1 MSNKREEARRRRGAL
16 LHRNE
21 NPFGR
26 FMRRYK
32 VLVIVL
38 AILVILCG
46 VIIFLLTRSKP
57 EPDMGGYDFD
67 VTMEPED
74 ENEINA
80 GGEENIEDI
89 TAAEDPIDELEGLGD
104 DPTKDKGYKHYL
116 LLGLDGLTGGF
127 KGKRSD
133 AIMIASVN
141 QKAGRLVLTSIPR
154 DTYVYI
160 EGKGYD
166 KITHAYAY
174 GQAQLTVETIENN
187 FDIDIENYFTINFD
201 GMEKLVDLVGGVPMT
216 LTQAESN
223 NIRDFFGVPG
233 TRAGDNLLTGVQ
245 ALTYCRVR
253 MIDSDF
259 KRTER
264 QYKVLMALYDK
275 AKTMSPTKYPELLKT
290 VYDYLYT
297 DATISD
303 CIGLATDVMGM
314 GIDSMENVL
323 LFSNDN
329 GAGKMIN
336 GIYYFVPHDLEQT
349 IREWRKTLGVEDY
362 EPSEALKTYSDY
374 LKSR

>member
-1 MSNKREEARRRRGAL
+1 MSNKREEARRRREAL

-349 IREWRKTLGVEDY
+349 IRE
-362 EPSEALKTYSDY
+362 
-374 LKSR
+374 

>member
-1 MSNKREEARRRRGAL
+1 MSNKRAEGRRRREEL

-21 NPFGR
+21 SPFVR
-26 FMRRYK
+26 FVK
-32 VLVIVL
+32 THKGLVIALSVI
-38 AILVILCG
+38 ILLCAA
-46 VIIFLLTRSKP
+46 IIFLLTRSKP

-67 VTMEPED
+67 VTLEPEETGGDQD
-74 ENEINA
+74 ETEA
-80 GGEENIEDI
+80 DLEQLTAEEN
-89 TAAEDPIDELEGLGD
+89 PIAELEGLESELTSD
-104 DPTKDKGYKHYL
+104 EGYKHYL

-133 AIMIASVN
+133 AIMIASISEG
-141 QKAGRLVLTSIPR
+141 QKRIVLTSVPR

-174 GQAQLTVETIENN
+174 GQAKLTVETIENN

-201 GMEKLVDLVGGVPMT
+201 GMADLVDLVGGIPMY

-233 TRAGDNLLTGVQ
+233 TQAGDNILTGRQ
-245 ALTYCRVR
+245 AVTYCRVR
-253 MIDSDF
+253 KIDSDF

-264 QYKVLMALYDK
+264 QYKVMMALYDK
-275 AKTMSPTKYPELLKT
+275 AKAMSPSKYPSLLKT
-290 VYDYLYT
+290 IYEYLYT
-297 DATISD
+297 DATVTD
-303 CIGLATDVMGM
+303 CIGLATDVMGLDM
-314 GIDSMENVL
+314 DSMENVL
-323 LFSNDN
+323 LFGDGEGN
-329 GAGKMIN
+329 GKMIN
-336 GIYYFVPHDLEQT
+336 GVYYYVPADMEQS
-349 IREWRKTLGVEDY
+349 IRQWRANLGITDY

>member
-1 MSNKREEARRRRGAL
+1 MKDKREEARKRREAL

-21 NPFGR
+21 NSFGR
-26 FMRRYK
+26 FIRKYK

-38 AILVILCG
+38 AVLLILCAA
-46 VIIFLLTRSKP
+46 IIFLLTRSKP

-67 VTMEPED
+67 VTMEPEG
-74 ENEINA
+74 ENGENP
-80 GGEENIEDI
+80 GGEIDVENV
-89 TAAEDPIDELEGLGD
+89 TVAEEPIDELEGLGD

-116 LLGLDGLTGGF
+116 LLGVDGLTGGF

-141 QKAGRLVLTSIPR
+141 QKNGRIILTSIPR

-174 GQAQLTVETIENN
+174 GQAQLTVETIQNN
-187 FDIDIENYFTINFD
+187 FDIHIEHYFTINFE
-201 GMEKLVDLVGGVPMT
+201 GMEKLVDLVGGVPIT

-233 TRAGDNLLTGVQ
+233 TKAGDNILTGVQ

-264 QYKVLMALYDK
+264 QYKVMMALYDK
-275 AKTMSPTKYPELLKT
+275 AKSMSPTKYPELLKT

-303 CIGLATDVMGM
+303 CIGLATEVMGM
-314 GIDSMENVL
+314 DLASMENIL

-336 GIYYFVPHDLEQT
+336 GIYYFVPADLEQT
-349 IREWRKTLGVEDY
+349 VREWRNTLGITDY
-362 EPSEALKTYSDY
+362 EPSDALKTYSDY
-374 LKSR
+374 LKNR